1 MVVCRRDFGRVLGR
15 AARRKAKGRRRSN
28 RLSAERLEARRLL
41 AADATVGIQGGNQS
55 LIGQNVD
62 FVVTFDNDVNDP
74 PDPLAEVGYSP
85 FVNII
90 MPATGDF
97 PASPMK
103 NGISVQPNTKAFYN
117 NTALVTKIIEFDAS
131 GQATHPFAKDASGQP
146 VIVHGKEGD
155 QLVVV
160 ELPFGSYGPT
170 QPAVNIN
177 FEGVISADANPAHAY
192 DLEVQ
197 GGYRYQLDT
206 AGNPTVD
213 HAEFG
218 PSKTDPIQP
227 QLFRL
232 KKTSSGHEAETAT
245 GPNFQHAYTVSMA
258 VANGQTVDDLI
269 LKDILPDEVQF
280 VSVQSISG
288 HGSTTQTQLSTPS
301 ISTPGGELSYEFDKI
316 IGTGQ
321 YTDAQLVFD
330 YYVAQKDANGQDVI
344 PLELGGTKIITNSSS
359 AIGEWTSTN
368 PDIGSQTISSS
379 PTDQNSKHELTART
393 VALQKHFTNHSSPGA
408 PVKAGDIVEYR
419 LEFQVSDFFALNG
432 FVLTDTLSD
441 GQAIDPSFT
450 PTLTYQEFTHG
461 NHFSNALFE
470 DALGNQ
476 VNVITTD
483 NPNGTQDV
491 EFNISEQLKILRNL
505 PDGRILGADIPF
517 TGTGTGPPLPTPGS
531 FGTTGNVI
539 FRAEILDNY
548 RVTPSPNAE
557 VVEGDVMTDTAAITS
572 DLLEYE
578 NALMPTGGKGKDGSQ
593 KSFSLANS
601 GARKTLYAINGDTS
615 KTDQRVVPTDEVT
628 FRLTYEL
635 PFSSIKEY
643 KLVDYLPLPIFQPNS
658 NLTWNGQAP
667 SSTAPLSGQWSFGP
681 TDTFSQ
687 LPIDGPKP
695 GPALL
700 DPAANSLTWDFGTF
714 ADPQDRSS
722 KTDILFTVT
731 ATNKPFGDGLL
742 LTNQGQ
748 QSEVNQQGDKITST
762 PGLAQIV
769 VAEPELTIT
778 KGVVSTD
785 NANGEFTQGGV
796 TEPKPQLPLHV
807 LFSKPGQPGLSFT
820 GDITSDGLATTPIDA
835 TLSNVAGNDLVKFA
849 IIVENTGSSPN
860 GAFDVRIS
868 DTYDPS
874 KFQIPTNSVGLNLQ
888 VTDGV
893 GTLLAYTGS
902 DSDLFG
908 ATGIELVDSGPTSGS
923 LKKGSELDGTVVN
936 NGQNIAVITYD
947 LEIKPTVVPLDVI
960 PNIGTIQ
967 HYASATTGPNFANG
981 LNDDTDV
988 TIQGPAMTKTLV
1000 GTSIDDSYNSN
1011 TQAVI
1016 GEVATFQLDVKIP
1029 RGTTPDAVV
1038 VDTLPN
1044 GLAYKEF
1051 VASDYRLDQGI
1062 AITGSPIPT
1071 VTQDGRTLTFNFG
1084 DITNSNTSDDLKG
1097 LSLQYK
1103 AVVLNVKGNDP
1114 GKKLTNKASLDWSS
1128 PQTVIPIEVQSDPVT
1143 LIKPIIT
1150 VDKTVSPSTAQAG
1163 DIATFT
1169 IDVTASGTTAHNV
1182 FLEDI
1187 LPGGIDPIPGS
1198 LQHVSGVTPLINTA
1212 SNGFGFEAKWGKLN
1226 PGETSRISFNV
1237 IVDANVISGT
1247 SITNSADAT
1256 WTSLGNPAQI
1266 SSSNP
1271 NAYQRTGDITD
1282 PGEENDYKTSDGA
1295 TLSIAQPVI
1304 TKQLISTSIVNAHN
1318 ANNQAV
1324 IGEQATYEITVE
1336 IPQGQTP
1343 AAVLE
1348 ERFKN
1353 LQLAYVS
1360 STTPSVNNP
1369 TKLTVP
1375 GLTDPPTFT
1384 GNQKFVRWNFGDIV
1398 NTDTDN
1404 TTPETIT
1411 LQVTGLVLNVNNNVN
1426 GADVIN
1432 NARLVWSNGLK
1443 TGWKT
1448 SKEVKV
1454 IEPKL
1459 TTTKTVNVAGKGGN
1473 PGDPVT
1479 YTIVIEQDPSSP
1491 TDAFDATLTD
1501 SIPLEIDAP
1510 SITSVHDTT
1519 NQVTAANFSLIGHD
1533 LTTVTPFDVEKDPV
1547 GRTITVTIAGTL
1559 QGSFAPYQ
1567 QITNTSSI
1575 AWTSLDG
1582 VPGPILPN
1590 PSGSPNNYE
1599 RTGDPDPVTSP
1610 GELNNYRD
1618 NHSASFTVNT
1628 ADLRVSKTVSNP
1640 APNVGDTI
1648 DFTVTVTNDGPN
1660 TATGIELTDTFPS
1673 TNELTY
1679 QAHSN
1684 VVGTYDSG
1692 TGVWAVPDMLPN
1704 TSHDLVITA
1713 KVEAPSTP
1721 GTIPSPQTNVV
1732 EITAVA
1738 EPDPDLANNKATAT
1752 ETPKYADLEVIKT
1765 STDAEPNDGDTVTYT
1780 IKLTNNGRDTAT
1792 GIELTDV
1799 LPSPVDYV
1807 ANSAIAP
1814 AGTTFT
1820 PTSTTP
1826 GGPVTGGIW
1835 SVPSISP
1842 TLQAGDELVL
1852 TFDVIAR
1859 AGNLSFNTISITKTD
1874 TYDPIQS
1881 NNSSKTATH
1890 PQDADLAVDKIVD
1903 NSTPQVGD
1911 NVVFTVTVTNNG
1923 PNTAKDVVV
1932 NDLLPTNELTYQ
1944 SHVADAGTYVPGTG
1958 VWTVPDMPLNASYDL
1973 QITATVEAPSSTN
1986 GPGATFTNVATGST
2000 STTDPNPGNETDSAF
2015 VTPLQSDLLV
2025 AKAVSDA
2032 TPNIGDTIQFAI
2044 GAVNY
2049 GPADATQVVVTD
2061 DIPVGLT
2068 YVGPAAGA
2076 SPNPTDGSVNYD
2088 SASRTLTWD
2097 IGALNA
2103 GAAQPGTY
2111 PVFVYDVTVD
2121 APSPA
2126 GIPPTVK
2133 NKARIYGR
2141 EHDPDSTNNEFE
2153 VSVLPQYAD
2162 LEVGKQVSDTTPNV
2176 GDIITYTIT
2185 VTNKDGDPAENV
2197 ELTDTLPAGLSIVG
2211 TPVVN
2216 EGTVSIDPGT
2226 GSLIW
2231 DIGTVFVGSPVTLSL
2246 HAEVLAPAT
2255 GNPVPQTN
2263 DAFITGVDQY
2273 DPDTTNNA
2281 ASVTATPQYADLRV
2295 TKMVD
2300 DPGPNVG
2307 NNIWFTINVENLGAN
2322 PATNVTIDDLL
2333 PSGLSYVSADP
2344 AVDYDPGTGIWNV
2357 GTVDVGH
2364 TKSLLISAAVAVSG
2378 SFTNV
2383 ARVSTTDQFDPDHT
2397 NNEGSVTVITREA
2410 DLVVTKSVDDLTPN
2424 VNDFITFTV
2433 DVTNNGPD
2441 IANNVEITDTF
2452 PSGLTFA
2459 SAIPSQGTYDDST
2472 GIWSV
2477 GTIDVG
2483 SSNKQTLTILAQVD
2497 EPAPDTVPV
2506 PQINEAEVTKVDE
2519 HDPEPLNNIGVA
2531 TATPQY
2537 TDLLLEKETS
2547 NVQPNVGD
2555 QFTYTVTLTNK
2566 GKVTATDVEVK
2577 ESFPRNISI
2586 IDVIP
2591 SSTQTQ
2597 AYWTPNALQTGG
2609 VWSVPSIA
2617 PGMAEVL
2624 IIQAEAT
2631 AASLTYNVA
2640 EITHNDVWDPNSS
2653 NNIAQSPT
2661 DPQQADLVVTKT
2673 VDNPRPE
2680 VDSQVTFTVTVENIG
2695 PTDAQNVNV
2704 HDPLQTGLSA
2714 WGNSPIVPSTGT
2726 YDEMT
2731 GLWAIGPLTTG
2742 NTATLQI
2749 LANVDPPASGSGL
2762 VSPTPNIATAT
2773 SDTIDPNPGNN
2784 TDSST
2789 VIPLQ
2794 ADLVITKKA
2803 SDERPAIGSFF
2814 DYTFE
2819 VANLGADT
2827 ASNVFV
2833 QETFPTGVT
2842 YVNNSYVVSGG
2853 SYDQGTGYWN
2863 IGTMD
2868 PGDRQSLTITV
2879 QVTIGNSGGT
2889 IINTAEVNSGTWDPD
2904 RTNNIATETVVVPP
2918 RGVIVGTDIGCET
2931 GPFVRVIDPDDG
2943 FDRITPFFAY
2953 EPSFRGGVRVYG
2965 ADVTGDGEPD
2975 IITAPGPGR
2984 PGEVKVWEIIHG
2996 NAYEN
3001 TDYSFFPFGPSYTGG
3016 IEISEGSITA
3026 TGKTEIVAAQNLG
3039 GLVSVFEVNPGAAT
3053 PINTTPVR
3061 QLRPFGSSYL
3071 GGVTI
3076 DTADIGGVTGGTVT
3090 SDIPDGIME
3099 LFIGSGFG
3107 IPAQVRGY
3115 NGTTASPTLFDS
3127 FSVMGSGFNRGVS
3140 VARLPQSFRT
3150 VSGPDM
3156 LLVSSGID
3164 GNAQVETYGFNPNAY
3179 RVAAFQAYGNAR
3191 TQVFSAAIDDQSI
3204 FTVQGLLGTTDGVQK
3219 VQNPD
3224 GTIKST
3230 LQQSTACYPPLRVAI
3245 LRN

>member
-601 GARKTLYAINGDTS
+601 GATKTLYAINGDTS

-658 NLTWNGQAP
+658 NLTWNGQNP
-667 SSTAPLSGQWSFGP
+667 SSTAPSSGKWSFGP

-714 ADPQDRSS
+714 ADSQDRSS

-893 GTLLAYTGS
+893 GTFLAYTGS

-1084 DITNSNTSDDLKG
+1084 DITNSNTSDELKG

-1266 SSSNP
+1266 SSFNP

-1679 QAHSN
+1679 QSHSN

-1704 TSHDLVITA
+1704 TSHDLV
-1713 KVEAPSTP
+1713 
-1721 GTIPSPQTNVV
+1721 
-1732 EITAVA
+1732 
-1738 EPDPDLANNKATAT
+1738 
-1752 ETPKYADLEVIKT
+1752 
-1765 STDAEPNDGDTVTYT
+1765 
-1780 IKLTNNGRDTAT
+1780 
-1792 GIELTDV
+1792 
-1799 LPSPVDYV
+1799 
-1807 ANSAIAP
+1807 
-1814 AGTTFT
+1814 
-1820 PTSTTP
+1820 
-1826 GGPVTGGIW
+1826 
-1835 SVPSISP
+1835 
-1842 TLQAGDELVL
+1842 
-1852 TFDVIAR
+1852 
-1859 AGNLSFNTISITKTD
+1859 
-1874 TYDPIQS
+1874 
-1881 NNSSKTATH
+1881 
-1890 PQDADLAVDKIVD
+1890 
-1903 NSTPQVGD
+1903 
-1911 NVVFTVTVTNNG
+1911 
-1923 PNTAKDVVV
+1923 
-1932 NDLLPTNELTYQ
+1932 
-1944 SHVADAGTYVPGTG
+1944 
-1958 VWTVPDMPLNASYDL
+1958 
-1973 QITATVEAPSSTN
+1973 ITATVEAPSSTN

-2133 NKARIYGR
+2133 NKARISGR

-2153 VSVLPQYAD
+2153 VGVLPQYAD

-2281 ASVTATPQYADLRV
+2281 ASVTVTPQYADLRV
-2295 TKMVD
+2295 TKTVD

-2483 SSNKQTLTILAQVD
+2483 SLNKQTLTILAQVD

-2506 PQINEAEVTKVDE
+2506 PQTNEAEVTKVDE

-2537 TDLLLEKETS
+2537 TDLLLEKESS
-2547 NVQPNVGD
+2547 NPKPNVGD

-2640 EITHNDVWDPNSS
+2640 QITHNDVWDPNSS

-2863 IGTMD
+2863 IGTMN

-3076 DTADIGGVTGGTVT
+3076 DTADIGGVIGGTVT

-3230 LQQSTACYPPLRVAI
+3230 LQQSIACYPPLRVAI